1 MVPGREW
8 FSSDYVESRRRF
20 RALASAV
27 GAEQEALSLGMA
39 APDGSDLTIDMAW
52 VGPRDARRVVV
63 VSSGI
68 HGVEGFMG
76 GAAQLSLLASLPDRA
91 EDVALVFLH
100 ALNPY
105 GFAYVRRVS
114 EDNVDLNRNFLQPGE
129 AYEGHPEGY
138 ERMDPLLNPVRR
150 LKRISPP
157 LFVARAAALM
167 VWLGLEKA
175 KGIVAGGQYDF
186 PKGLFFGGSEKSNSL
201 RLLEEAVPRWFGKAE
216 HLLMIDFHTGLGEP
230 ATYKLLADRPRG
242 SDRCRWLEEKF
253 GPEIEPWD
261 DGVAYAIRGGLGTW
275 MQHTLADAEVDVLA
289 AEFGTVKPLS
299 VITALHCENRAH
311 LYGQT
316 SNRTYKAAKKRLMAT
331 FAPSD
336 SDWRDTVVAR
346 GRRIVEQ
353 ALAAVI

>member
-1 MVPGREW
+1 MVSGRDW
-8 FSSDYVESRRRF
+8 FSSDYLESRRRF
-20 RALASAV
+20 RELAGAA
-27 GAEQEALSLGMA
+27 GAEQEALSLGLR

-52 VGPRDARRVVV
+52 FGPRDAERIVV

-76 GAAQLSLLASLPDRA
+76 GAAQLSLLATLPERA
-91 EDVALVFLH
+91 DEVALVFLH

-114 EDNVDLNRNFLQPGE
+114 EDNVDLNRNFLQPHE
-129 AYEGHPEGY
+129 AYSGHPKGY
-138 ERMDPLLNPVRR
+138 ERMNPLLNPARP

-167 VWLGLEKA
+167 VVMGLDKA
-175 KGIVAGGQYDF
+175 KGIIAGGQYDF
-186 PKGLFFGGSEKSNSL
+186 PHGLFFGGNEKSTSFK
-201 RLLEEAVPRWFGKAE
+201 LLEEAAPRWFATAKQ
-216 HLLMIDFHTGLGEP
+216 LLMIDFHTGLGEP
-230 ATYKLLADRPRG
+230 ATYKLLADQSRG
-242 SDRCRWLEEKF
+242 SARCGWLERHF
-253 GPEIEPWD
+253 GPEIQPWD

-275 MQHTLADAEVDVLA
+275 MQHVLPQAEVDVLA

-311 LYGQT
+311 LYGEA
-316 SNRTYKAAKKRLMAT
+316 SSPTYKAAKKRLMET

-336 SDWRDTVVAR
+336 PQWRDTVVAR

-353 ALAAVI
+353 ALAAI